1 MANKYKWRSYWNFSS
16 SQIQISLTTMNLNNT
31 INIININYNNNVIIT
46 APNDNIY
53 DYNSQCGLYTNN
65 NFKTRNSF
73 VQNDIWKWSFY

>member
-1 MANKYKWRSYWNFSS
+1 
-16 SQIQISLTTMNLNNT
+16 MNLNNT

-73 VQNDIWKWSFY
+73 DQNDI

>member
-1 MANKYKWRSYWNFSS
+1 
-16 SQIQISLTTMNLNNT
+16 MNLNNT
-31 INIININYNNNVIIT
+31 INTININYNNNVIIT

-73 VQNDIWKWSFY
+73 VQNDI